1 MSNKNDIF
9 NEESLEKEAPLLA
22 SIPKRNPYT
31 VPEGYFDELPS
42 AIMEKCRQSTAAPER
57 ANKIF
62 WLFRPQWMMAVFVG
76 VVGLAFLLRHDT
88 PQTYEAL
95 ASKISDSAIYQNLQ
109 NNIDY
114 VDVNSLEEAVQN
126 DNTFTPP
133 PVQSDSTGNQE
144 DIVKYL
150 MNHNV
155 DASDIE
161 DEL

>member
-1 MSNKNDIF
+1 MSNKNNIF

-42 AIMEKCRQSTAAPER
+42 AIMEKCRQSTATPVR

-76 VVGLAFLLRHDT
+76 VVGLTFLLRHDT
-88 PQTYEAL
+88 PQTYEAM

-114 VDVNSLEEAVQN
+114 VDVSSLEEAVQN
-126 DNTFTPP
+126 DNTFTA
-133 PVQSDSTGNQE
+133 PVQSDSTSNQE